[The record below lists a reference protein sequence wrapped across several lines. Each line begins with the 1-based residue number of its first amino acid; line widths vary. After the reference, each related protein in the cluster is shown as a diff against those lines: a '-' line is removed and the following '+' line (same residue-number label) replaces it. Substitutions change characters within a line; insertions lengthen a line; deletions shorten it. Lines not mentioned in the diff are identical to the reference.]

1 MVGVFRMEKNRIS
14 DLNIKTSNAF
24 STGGGGTNF
33 ETRIDAVFLL
43 FLLLGTPVPVL
54 RQPIE
59 KVCFQTKRSGIN
71 TDDLLVV
78 GKNNRARLY
87 CQIKHSL
94 TVSENDTTFLRVI
107 KDAWHDY
114 KSERFNHEI
123 DKIALFTGYIAKGSV
138 DALQQLHALAMKS
151 PNAENYLMKLQQSS
165 LISDGTR
172 KKFQTVRSAIQSA
185 DSSDTPSDEDL
196 WGFFKVFHLVIFD
209 LDFEASVNKDL
220 LKTIIRCKT
229 NCDKEFIWEKLV
241 DFSQDCNQNPSDIT
255 LQNFDQE
262 LLELFRKDELRG
274 PTELRRELS
283 VDNFSNKL
291 DDFTAKLALFGSWN
305 DSNREDRKLIEEFF
319 GLRFAEFQKKAQIL
333 LADGFPYMSKKD
345 HIWEISDRKTLFK
358 LSEKFYTD
366 DDITKL
372 FSCVRSVVFSHG
384 RKKYADTG
392 KTLIIHSNEQKTLSR
407 TICNGIL
414 AGACIVCSDTPK
426 FCTEETFETNKIQL
440 VRTVFDAF
448 GKDRLLCLGDALPY
462 LAEIGGDSYLESL
475 EELLSKD
482 QSALKTEPQSEN
494 GYLFRDEICY
504 LLWSIEALVWD
515 PKTFLMAIRCFA
527 ELETICHDN
536 DNSSNSPV
544 NSMVSVLLP
553 WYPQTLASVDLQK
566 KAILSLCE
574 EYPEIAQKVIKK
586 LLPREREITAP
597 IYKPRFSQLSIPE
610 SISLKDGQF
619 GEMSSFLFEQAM
631 LLSKDDPTSLSELV
645 KYLFP
650 FEMQQAGLLEKL
662 NELGKTWSDEE
673 KFHPWLALT
682 ELKYRLI
689 ENNCEERDP
698 FFCTVVETIA
708 LLEPKDIFF
717 KHQRLFVSFW
727 NEYRIMEDYQRSY
740 KEELAKKQELVQ
752 EIHTQYGIRGVMKF
766 GRAVDRAEEICT
778 LFGFG
783 ASMDTIRELL
793 LYYKDIKR
801 DRTLAFVALQSFL
814 NQHGYATL
822 LQIGLR
828 EELNDD
834 LILDILTNFVYCDTL
849 KSVMEALIPERKY
862 DFWKKVKLPYGYMD
876 GCDIDLKALL
886 GSLVASERYTEIVN
900 LLGNSPKIPS
910 INVDLL
916 YMSLEQAATATDA
929 DVLNPH
935 AALKLIGFL
944 QESDAFDLNRLSV
957 IEWYYLPFFRDN
969 SKIRPKALKLRLANS
984 PAFFCQFIQM
994 AFRKHHEVKVEKEE
1008 MNEGLSRRLFDLIFK
1023 FDVVPGMDENGVFH
1037 EDKFLSWTQEAIQ
1050 WSIENDRED
1059 VTKNTIGN
1067 GLSYLPLDIEHP
1079 LPCSVL
1085 KFLNS
1090 KENKSVRAG
1099 YSMGIYNQRG
1109 VHIVDREGKEETIL
1123 AKKYEDIA
1131 DAVRAKGY
1139 SRFAETLDEIANHY
1153 IKEKEWNAKHDL
1165 DEE

>member
-1 MVGVFRMEKNRIS
+1 MEEERIS
-14 DLNIKTSNAF
+14 ELNIGISNAYC
-24 STGGGGTNF
+24 TGGGGTNF
-33 ETRIDAVFLL
+33 EIRIGAVFLL
-43 FLLLGTPVPVL
+43 FLLLGTPALVLGRPVG
-54 RQPIE
+54 R
-59 KVCFQTKRSGIN
+59 VCFQTKRYGIN

-78 GKNNRARLY
+78 GKDNHAKLL
-87 CQIKHSL
+87 CQMKHSL
-94 TVSENDTTFLRVI
+94 TVSKNDAEFSEVI
-107 KDAWHDY
+107 KKAWLDY
-114 KSERFNHEI
+114 KNEHFNSEI
-123 DKIALFTGYIAKGSV
+123 DKIALFTGYIAKDSV
-138 DALQQLHALAMKS
+138 DALRKLHDLAIKS
-151 PNAENYLMKLQQSS
+151 PNAESFSMKIQQS
-165 LISDGTR
+165 LITSGRTWE
-172 KKFQTVRSAIQSA
+172 KFEAVKAVIRSADPSN
-185 DSSDTPSDEDL
+185 TLSDEDM
-196 WGFFKVFHLVIFD
+196 WGFFKVFYLMIFD
-209 LDFEASVNKDL
+209 LDFEDSVNKDL
-220 LKTIIRCKT
+220 LKTIIRCKV

-241 DFSQDCNQNPSDIT
+241 YFAQDCNQAASDIT
-255 LQNFDQE
+255 MQNFDSE
-262 LLELFRKDELRG
+262 LLELFRKEELRG

-366 DDITKL
+366 ADITKL

-384 RKKYADTG
+384 RKKYADTS

-929 DVLNPH
+929 DELNPN
-935 AALKLIGFL
+935 AALKLIEYL
-944 QESDAFDLNRLSV
+944 QENDSFDLNRLSV
-957 IEWYYLPFFRDN
+957 IEWYYLPLFRDD
-969 SKIRPKALKLRLANS
+969 SKIKPRALKLRLASS
-984 PAFFCQFIQM
+984 PAFFCQFIEM
-994 AFRKHHEVKVEKEE
+994 AFKRHHEVRTEKEE
-1008 MNEGLSRRLFDLIFK
+1008 MNEGLSRRLFDVIFK

-1050 WSIENDRED
+1050 WSIDNDRED
-1059 VTKNTIGN
+1059 VTKQTIGN
-1067 GLSYLPLDIEHP
+1067 GISYLPIDKEHL
-1079 LPCSVL
+1079 LPRSVL
-1085 KFLNS
+1085 EFLDHR
-1090 KENKSVRAG
+1090 ENKSVRSG
-1099 YSMGIYNQRG
+1099 YSVGIYNQRG
-1109 VHIVDREGKEETIL
+1109 AHIVDPEGKEEKEL
-1123 AKKYEDIA
+1123 AKRYQDIA

-1139 SRFAETLDEIANHY
+1139 SRFAETLDQIAEDYLREI
-1153 IKEKEWNAKHDL
+1153 KRNARRDM